1 VLSEEATNTNCI
13 VFGLI
18 RSGLEHTIYH
28 TRGEHANYYTT
39 DAAKE
44 ITVTESGYRKEIYV
58 IEDTIKGTYRR

>member
-1 VLSEEATNTNCI
+1 M
-13 VFGLI
+13 
-18 RSGLEHTIYH
+18 LEHTIYH

-44 ITVTESGYRKEIYV
+44 ITVTESGYQKEIYV